1 MSSANR
7 FTPHEISK
15 EKRKESR
22 IVADE
27 VKTDFLDV
35 DRPIPGQ
42 SFVCMS
48 FLSPEAAIK
57 EKYLWYIKNF
67 LEDLSADIPQPE
79 NMPAIEFKTKLQQIV
94 TKKVNYRGIS
104 NLWEDFLYSNNEKL
118 DKQFNDEVDFRTS
131 VRGLK
136 IRGTYDSYREAKNR
150 SDQIAKFDKNHHV
163 YIGQV
168 GYWLPWDPDPHEI
181 QEQEYQEKELN
192 TLMSKYRENLA
203 SKDQFFEERN
213 REKMDQA
220 LKENKQSKQLD
231 EKEKQI
237 LNNVRKTV
245 VAKDKMFNDAVDE
258 KRKENTVL
266 ENNLPSTK
274 EILEVLEDN
283 STYSTSD
290 ESETEIDKTNITT
303 NNSMCSSCDNTF
315 DNEICTGINLGNDSL
330 APNAVANITDVFET
344 DDPWLKNNLMK
355 KNKKI

>member
-1 MSSANR
+1 
-7 FTPHEISK
+7 
-15 EKRKESR
+15 
-22 IVADE
+22 
-27 VKTDFLDV
+27 
-35 DRPIPGQ
+35 
-42 SFVCMS
+42 
-48 FLSPEAAIK
+48 
-57 EKYLWYIKNF
+57 
-67 LEDLSADIPQPE
+67 
-79 NMPAIEFKTKLQQIV
+79 
-94 TKKVNYRGIS
+94 
-104 NLWEDFLYSNNEKL
+104 
-118 DKQFNDEVDFRTS
+118 
-131 VRGLK
+131 
-136 IRGTYDSYREAKNR
+136 
-150 SDQIAKFDKNHHV
+150 
-163 YIGQV
+163 
-168 GYWLPWDPDPHEI
+168 
-181 QEQEYQEKELN
+181 
-192 TLMSKYRENLA
+192 
-203 SKDQFFEERN
+203 
-213 REKMDQA
+213 MDQA